1 MFILGD
7 DISIFA
13 LRTFSPS
20 ANLPA
25 LISSNKARFSS
36 TLLFLYGLSLPG
48 SLSVPL
54 YSLICSAVRSSTNAF
69 PFLIKATAA
78 SYIVSKYED
87 AHSFF
92 SHLKPSQLIS
102 SSIASTYSTS
112 SLTGFVSSYLRLH
125 FPLYFSAVVKLTQ
138 IALACPMCR

>member
-1 MFILGD
+1 MLILGD
-7 DISIFA
+7 AIFIFA

-20 ANLPA
+20 ANLPS

-36 TLLFLYGLSLPG
+36 ILLFLYGLSLPG

-54 YSLICSAVRSSTNAF
+54 YSLICSADRSSTNAF

-87 AHSFF
+87 AHS
-92 SHLKPSQLIS
+92 SLSQLKPSHLIS

-112 SLTGFVSSYLRLH
+112 SLTGLVSSYLRLH
-125 FPLYFSAVVKLTQ
+125 FPLYFSAVVKFTQ
-138 IALACPMCR
+138 IALACPM